1 MGPCPPH
8 GGHGPGRVPR
18 HPGRR
23 RKVIMKDARALPA
36 LLLAAFLALT
46 GCAPVAAGSG
56 GEPAGLGR
64 VAAGSDGAAIASPPA
79 SGAARTPMPR

>member
-1 MGPCPPH
+1 
-8 GGHGPGRVPR
+8 
-18 HPGRR
+18 
-23 RKVIMKDARALPA
+23 MKDARALPA